1 MNQLIINDL
10 SFCHDKISGIEGAG
24 LTPINLERLNLER
37 LNVNISVG
45 VTSLVLT
52 QFPDFAGTAFGAAAA
67 ISASRGT
74 AAYAEQGMSIS

>member
-24 LTPINLERLNLER
+24 LTPINLERLN
-37 LNVNISVG
+37 VNISVG
-45 VTSLVLT
+45 ITSLVLT